1 MICLS
6 NDHYEELD
14 FGLVVYIDNLIR
26 QVQAPEYMERLNRI
40 TTDAEAQILIAELEA
55 MRLPLAYERTPI
67 TVKEI
72 GEAQR
77 FLADKDDFYE
87 RNTFT
92 RLRGGDS
99 QPEGQNG

>member
-26 QVQAPEYMERLNRI
+26 QVQAPEYYERLNKI

-55 MRLPLAYERTPI
+55 MRLPLPYERIPH
-67 TVKEI
+67 TVKEQ
-72 GEAQR
+72 GETIR

-87 RNTFT
+87 RNINTGI
-92 RLRGGDS
+92 RGGDS
-99 QPEGQNG
+99 FTKGQNG